1 MKKCLLDSSFLI
13 DLLNEMADGVEGP
26 AFEWL
31 KHNERAQLWI
41 SPVTVA
47 EVLEGAAD
55 SRAVKAYLARYA
67 WQGIHRVHAEGVAL
81 RQKRSSRRMG
91 ENDALQLVIAKR
103 MNATIVGSSK
113 LVPAN
118 RGDLVPA
125 RGSKIARRP
134 AISLPCG

>member
-13 DLLNEMADGVEGP
+13 DLLNEMAEGVEGP
-26 AFEWL
+26 AFAWL
-31 KHNERAQLWI
+31 KRNERAHLWI

-55 SRAVKAYLARYA
+55 TKAVKAYLSRYA

-91 ENDALQLVIAKR
+91 ENDAWQLVIAER
-103 MNATIVGSSK
+103 MSATIVGHD
-113 LVPAN
+113 PAAFG
-118 RGDLVPA
+118 RLGTRYDDH
-125 RGSKIARRP
+125 RRSHEP
-134 AISLPCG
+134 S